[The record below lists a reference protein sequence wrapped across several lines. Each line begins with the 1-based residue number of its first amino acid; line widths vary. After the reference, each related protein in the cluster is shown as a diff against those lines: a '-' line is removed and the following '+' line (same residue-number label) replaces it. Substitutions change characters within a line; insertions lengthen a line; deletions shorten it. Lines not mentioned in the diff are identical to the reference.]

1 MTVEITGYSFQTGE
15 CHLFANDVDERH
27 LQQLE
32 RNRYD
37 DGSERELEFIFS
49 REEYKYLYG
58 WLKRQKVVKEANP
71 NTLGDAV
78 RATLGC
84 ITTISGKYLELA

>member
-1 MTVEITGYSFQTGE
+1 MTVEITGYSFIAGE
-15 CHLFANDVDERH
+15 CHIFANDVDERH

-37 DGSERELEFIFS
+37 DGSERELEFIFTKEDY
-49 REEYKYLYG
+49 RYLYA
-58 WLKRQKVVKEANP
+58 WLKRQKPVKKAAPDTFGEAV
-71 NTLGDAV
+71 TALIGS
-78 RATLGC
+78 